1 MTDSSETLRP
11 VGGSD
16 EERKRIVNRLKRLEG
31 QIRGLQ
37 TMVES
42 GKDCDAVL
50 TQMMAAKSAFDQ
62 VGLHIIGHSM
72 KTCIAR
78 DGQLTP
84 EQAIDEAL
92 AIFLKYV
99 DCVR

>member
-1 MTDSSETLRP
+1 MTDSSEILHP
-11 VGGSD
+11 VAGSD

-42 GKDCDAVL
+42 DKDCDAVL

-72 KTCIAR
+72 KTCIALGG
-78 DGQLTP
+78 DLTP
-84 EQAIDEAL
+84 DQTIDEAL